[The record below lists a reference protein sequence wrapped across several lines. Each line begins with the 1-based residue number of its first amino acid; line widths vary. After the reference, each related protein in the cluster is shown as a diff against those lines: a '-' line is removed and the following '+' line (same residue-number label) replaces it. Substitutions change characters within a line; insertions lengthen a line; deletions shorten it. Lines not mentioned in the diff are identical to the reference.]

1 MLTLVPSEARRSAK
15 AACSRWAISRS
26 QACRKPWAG
35 SSNACPK
42 AGPGALSN
50 ASRNGA
56 VIDWPPNVRVTGSTV
71 TASDSGGDLPRR
83 DDPRQL
89 VDEPVHLGA
98 GVVVGQADAQDPC
111 RLEAEPLDE
120 PGRVEVAVPDGDPL
134 LAQRHRGVMRRH
146 AIDGDR
152 R

>member
-1 MLTLVPSEARRSAK
+1 MSTLVPSEASSSAN
-15 AACSRWAISRS
+15 AACSRRAVSRS

-35 SSNACPK
+35 SSNARPK
-42 AGPGALSN
+42 AGPGALSR

-56 VIDWPPNVRVTGSTV
+56 VMLWPPKVRVIGWAV
-71 TASDSGGDLPRR
+71 TRSDSGGDLPRR

-89 VDEPVHLGA
+89 VDEPIHLGA

-120 PGRVEVAVPDGDPL
+120 PGRVEVAV
-134 LAQRHRGVMRRH
+134 
-146 AIDGDR
+146 
-152 R
+152 